1 MKDTDSRLIWEAA
14 QVILSEGRTSVVNP
28 ETGDDLTSQHIN
40 PTVTKYIDEWV
51 LKTFKTD
58 NVYEIVARELF
69 KDIELTVARYEPDE
83 GQGLFGR
90 SWTRMAQ
97 KEKREDEMKE
107 SELADE
113 KEKLEKMERTLDKMK
128 SAADGTW
135 DDRNEIREF
144 ARQVASVESRIKS
157 ISREIRQNYKRGN
170 KPEDYRDLPGFGGR
184 DTGLEYL
191 IRRNIKTNFDKIR
204 TRLYNMWS
212 EFRKHLE
219 DGQFSVN
226 LNPVMTVDNHDF
238 DEKVYSLEDV
248 DGRTWPSIEDK
259 LKDLVNSNQT
269 FDDDVKLSILSAIR
283 R

>member
-28 ETGDDLTSQHIN
+28 DTGEDLTSQHIN
-40 PTVTKYIDEWV
+40 PTITKYIDEWV

-128 SAADGTW
+128 STTDGTW

-170 KPEDYRDLPGFGGR
+170 KPGDYRDLPGFGGR

-259 LKDLVNSNQT
+259 LKGLVNSNQT